1 MIMTISVLIT
11 QLSIEF
17 ARLAIQVKTSSGS
30 TECKCGTYTK
40 RPPAAWSRAYVCRR
54 AGSRLDAS
62 VFGNDKGS
70 TAGELDSALDEIED
84 GLLALWRFLKA

>member
-1 MIMTISVLIT
+1 
-11 QLSIEF
+11 
-17 ARLAIQVKTSSGS
+17 
-30 TECKCGTYTK
+30 
-40 RPPAAWSRAYVCRR
+40 
-54 AGSRLDAS
+54 LDAS